1 MDTIRVLVIEP
12 SSFYRD
18 TLFGGLRS
26 RIDGVQ
32 LESATEA
39 EEAVLKIRIFNPN
52 VVVLNFF
59 MGIQEIESQHFLEV
73 LSRTTKAPI
82 IAYGMLERTRSRA
95 QAMGVFEYLVK
106 PKPGLDKKIFYADL
120 AKAVIDGFH
129 ESKQTNT
136 TVGQSTMITR
146 DIWQETQK
154 AKPEPIKVPF
164 DERAASRPFRVQAP
178 VIKPVPAREGTNIQI
193 IAIGSSTGG
202 TKALS
207 DILPLLKPPLPA
219 IMIAQHIPPV
229 FSTRLAERLDRE
241 CSLTVKEAEDGDI
254 VAPNTVYIAPGHKH
268 MTIHRTEGR
277 FKIECRAGRPVHGVC
292 PSADV
297 LFHSVAQ
304 AAGDIA
310 LGIILTGMGCDGAEG
325 LLDMLRCGART
336 IGQDQQSSVVYGMP
350 RAAYELGAVEE
361 QVPLEKIA
369 ATIEAICHNAG

>member
-1 MDTIRVLVIEP
+1 MDTIRVLVIES

-18 TLFGGLRS
+18 TLFGGLKS

-59 MGIQEIESQHFLEV
+59 MGIQETESQHFLDV
-73 LSRTTKAPI
+73 LSRKTKAPI

-106 PKPGLDKKIFYADL
+106 PKPGTDKMSFYADL

-129 ESKQTNT
+129 ESQQGNT
-136 TVGQSTMITR
+136 PIGQSTLLSQDMGREKPKTKSKPI
-146 DIWQETQK
+146 QELIEEQAVTG
-154 AKPEPIKVPF
+154 
-164 DERAASRPFRVQAP
+164 PFRVQAP
-178 VIKPVPAREGTNIQI
+178 IIKPVPAREGTSIQI
-193 IAIGSSTGG
+193 VAIGSSTGG

-241 CSLTVKEAEDGDI
+241 CVLTVKEAEDGDI
-254 VAPNTVYIAPGHKH
+254 VRPNTIYIAPGHKH
-268 MTIHRTEGR
+268 MTIHRAEGR

-304 AAGDIA
+304 AAGDISM
-310 LGIILTGMGCDGAEG
+310 GIILTGMGCDGAEG

-336 IGQDQQSSVVYGMP
+336 IGQDQSSSVVYGMP
-350 RAAYELGAVEE
+350 KAAYEIGAVEK

-369 ATIEAICHNAG
+369 ATIEAICRNVG

>member
-1 MDTIRVLVIEP
+1 MDTIRVLVIES

-26 RIDGVQ
+26 CIDDVQ

-39 EEAVLKIRIFNPN
+39 EEAVLKIRMFKPD

-59 MGIQEIESQHFLEV
+59 MGIQEIESQHFLDV
-73 LSRTTKAPI
+73 LARTTKAPI

-106 PKPGLDKKIFYADL
+106 PKPGSDKMVFYKEL
-120 AKAVIDGFH
+120 AQAVTDGYK
-129 ESKQTNT
+129 ESKMGNKTI
-136 TVGQSTMITR
+136 GQSTMVTR
-146 DIWQETQK
+146 DVWQETKK
-154 AKPEPIKVPF
+154 AAKNTA
-164 DERAASRPFRVQAP
+164 DEMAAPRPFRVQAP
-178 VIKPVPAREGTNIQI
+178 VIKPVQAREGAAIQI

-207 DILPLLKPPLPA
+207 DILPLLKPPLPP
-219 IMIAQHIPPV
+219 IVIAQHIPPI

-241 CSLTVKEAEDGDI
+241 CALTVKEAEDGDI
-254 VAPNTVYIAPGHKH
+254 VKPNTVYIAPGHKH
-268 MTIHRTEGR
+268 MTIRRAEGR
-277 FKIECRAGRPVHGVC
+277 FKIDCRTGRPVHGVC

-336 IGQDQQSSVVYGMP
+336 IGQDEETSVVYGMP

-361 QVPLEKIA
+361 QIPLEKIA
-369 ATIEAICHNAG
+369 ATIEEICHNAG

>member
-1 MDTIRVLVIEP
+1 MDTIRVLVIES

-26 RIDGVQ
+26 CIDDVQ

-39 EEAVLKIRIFNPN
+39 AEAVLKIRMFKPD

-59 MGIQEIESQHFLEV
+59 MGIQEIESQHFLDV
-73 LSRTTKAPI
+73 LARTTKAPI

-106 PKPGLDKKIFYADL
+106 PKPGFDKRIFYREL
-120 AKAVIDGFH
+120 AQSVIDGYK
-129 ESKQTNT
+129 ESKMGNKTI
-136 TVGQSTMITR
+136 GQSNMVMQEV
-146 DIWQETQK
+146 WQETK
-154 AKPEPIKVPF
+154 KTANNTA
-164 DERAASRPFRVQAP
+164 DELMIQRQFRVQAP
-178 VIKPVPAREGTNIQI
+178 VIKPVQVKEGSTIQI

-207 DILPLLKPPLPA
+207 DILPRLKPPLPP
-219 IMIAQHIPPV
+219 IVIAQHIPPV
-229 FSTRLAERLDRE
+229 FSTRLADRLNRE
-241 CSLTVKEAEDGDI
+241 CVLTVKEAEDGD
-254 VAPNTVYIAPGHKH
+254 VVKNNTVYIAPGHKH
-268 MTIHRTEGR
+268 MTIRRVEGQ
-277 FKIECRAGRPVHGVC
+277 FKIDCRAGRPVHGVC

-310 LGIILTGMGCDGAEG
+310 LGIILTGMGRDGAEG

-336 IGQDQQSSVVYGMP
+336 IGQDEETSVVYGMP
-350 RAAYELGAVEE
+350 RAAYEMGAVEE
-361 QVPLEKIA
+361 QIPLGRIA
-369 ATIEAICHNAG
+369 STIEEICHNAG

>member
-1 MDTIRVLVIEP
+1 MDTIRVLVIES

-26 RIDGVQ
+26 RIDDVQ
-32 LESATEA
+32 LESATDA
-39 EEAVLKIRIFNPN
+39 DEAVLKIRIFNPN
-52 VVVLNFF
+52 VIVLNFF
-59 MGIQEIESQHFLEV
+59 MGIQEIESQHFLDV

-106 PKPGLDKKIFYADL
+106 PKPGTDKISFYTDL
-120 AKAVIDGFH
+120 VKAVKDGYN
-129 ESKQTNT
+129 ESKQGNKTI
-136 TVGQSTMITR
+136 GQSTMVTR
-146 DIWQETQK
+146 DVWNETRK
-154 AKPEPIKVPF
+154 EKPAPVEAPIEAPVSP
-164 DERAASRPFRVQAP
+164 RPFRVQAP
-178 VIKPVPAREGTNIQI
+178 VIKPVSSREGTSIQI

-241 CSLTVKEAEDGDI
+241 CALTVKEAEDGDI
-254 VAPNTVYIAPGHKH
+254 VKPNTVYIAPGHKH
-268 MTIHRTEGR
+268 MTIHRAEGR

-310 LGIILTGMGCDGAEG
+310 LGVILTGMGCDGAEG
-325 LLDMLRCGART
+325 MLDMLRCGART
-336 IGQDQQSSVVYGMP
+336 IGQDKASSVVYGMP
-350 RAAYELGAVEE
+350 KAAYDLGAVEE

-369 ATIEAICHNAG
+369 AKIEAICRTAG